1 MNTIKVLF
9 VCTGN
14 ICRSPTAHGI
24 FRDMVAKQGLPIIVE
39 SAGTHSAQWHQG
51 DGADPRSVATAK
63 QFDCDISDLRSEQ
76 VTPQD
81 FEIYDYIIVMDE
93 KNIRDIQRYAPSA
106 QAVSKVTKM
115 LSYAPSVPLDD
126 VPDPYLVD
134 GFDRVYMM
142 LDTACEGLLQA
153 IKEKHKL

>member
-1 MNTIKVLF
+1 MTIKVLF

-24 FRDMVAKQGLPIIVE
+24 FRDMVASQSLPIITE

-51 DGADPRSVATAK
+51 DGADPRSVATAR
-63 QFDCDISDLRSEQ
+63 QFDCDISDIRSDQ
-76 VTPQD
+76 VIPED
-81 FEIYDYIIVMDE
+81 FENYDYIIVMDE
-93 KNIRDIQRYAPSA
+93 KNVRDIRQYAPNE
-106 QAVSKVTKM
+106 VLMSKVTKM
-115 LSYAPSVPLDD
+115 LSYAPTVIYDD

-142 LDTACEGLLQA
+142 LDTACQGLLEA